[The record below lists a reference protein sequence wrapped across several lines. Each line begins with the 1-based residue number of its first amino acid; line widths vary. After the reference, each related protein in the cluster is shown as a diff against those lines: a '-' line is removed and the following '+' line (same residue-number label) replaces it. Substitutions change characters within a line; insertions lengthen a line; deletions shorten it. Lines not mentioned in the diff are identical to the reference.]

1 MDDDHIEK
9 VTSVYD
15 ALYELVYEN
24 DSTYDSLRQDGD
36 YTEMQDIFTGN
47 RSLFMMGTLDNA
59 PALRAADMQFGIL
72 PFPKYDEEQEAYYAH
87 TYDGLTSFGIP
98 ASAKDPEMCARIL
111 DAMSAENKASVI
123 PAYNEIVLDN
133 RVAQDG
139 DSKEMLGIIRDNL
152 YFDFGFIY
160 SDPMKG
166 SSTAS
171 SGPFAI
177 FGDELRKQTAS
188 YTSPFKSVEEI
199 FITNLADIMAKFA
212 D

>member
-1 MDDDHIEK
+1 
-9 VTSVYD
+9 
-15 ALYELVYEN
+15 
-24 DSTYDSLRQDGD
+24 
-36 YTEMQDIFTGN
+36 
-47 RSLFMMGTLDNA
+47 
-59 PALRAADMQFGIL
+59 
-72 PFPKYDEEQEAYYAH
+72 
-87 TYDGLTSFGIP
+87 
-98 ASAKDPEMCARIL
+98 
-111 DAMSAENKASVI
+111 
-123 PAYNEIVLDN
+123 VLDN